1 MNIRQKICFVLLLT
15 TFSSVFSGNCFV
27 KPYNDV
33 DDCRIQAKQGD
44 VDAQFILGFMYAN
57 GKGVSQNDME
67 AVKWFKKAA
76 EQGLYPVNAL
86 WAN

>member
-1 MNIRQKICFVLLLT
+1 MN
-15 TFSSVFSGNCFV
+15 
-27 KPYNDV
+27 V